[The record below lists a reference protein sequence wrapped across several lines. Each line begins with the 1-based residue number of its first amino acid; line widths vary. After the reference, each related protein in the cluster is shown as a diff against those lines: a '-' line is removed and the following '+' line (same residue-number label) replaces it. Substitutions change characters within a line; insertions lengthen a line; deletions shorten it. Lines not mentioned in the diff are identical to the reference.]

1 MGLDAVPHTAG
12 NNVLFGDLLFAV
24 AGCCWGLVGALSRRW
39 RVDALRVTRVVVVLV
54 FAMFAPPYALLAD
67 PRGLLVAAPGFVAL
81 QAVAHGIGAGLSA
94 VVFGLL
100 WVFGALRLLL
110 VRGERG

>member
-12 NNVLFGDLLFAV
+12 NNVLFGDLLFAL